1 MKKLTTELTVGIFMI
16 TGFFAFVYL
25 SLQLGEFSIFAMEK
39 NYTLQAEFDNVTG
52 LKPGASV
59 EIAGVVVGRV
69 AKIVLAADDMAR
81 VVMLI
86 DKNVKIGKDAIASIK
101 TRGLIGD
108 KYIRILQD
116 GGGEPLADGGMILET
131 ESAIDIEALVSKY
144 IFGNM

>member
-16 TGFFAFVYL
+16 AGFLAFVYL

-39 NYTLQAEFDNVTG
+39 SYTLQADFDNVTG
-52 LKPGASV
+52 LKPGATV

-69 AKIVLAADDMAR
+69 AKIVLAPEDMAR

-86 DKNVKIGKDAIASIK
+86 DKDVKIGKDAIASIK

-116 GGGEPLADGGMILET
+116 GGGEPLADGDTIFET

>member
-39 NYTLQAEFDNVTG
+39 KYTLQAEFDNVTG
-52 LKPGASV
+52 LKPGATV
-59 EIAGVVVGRV
+59 EIAGVAVGRV
-69 AKIVLAADDMAR
+69 AEIVLAPEDMAK

-86 DKNVKIGKDAIASIK
+86 DKDVKIGEDAIASIK

-116 GGGEPLADGGMILET
+116 GGGEPLSDGGTIFET